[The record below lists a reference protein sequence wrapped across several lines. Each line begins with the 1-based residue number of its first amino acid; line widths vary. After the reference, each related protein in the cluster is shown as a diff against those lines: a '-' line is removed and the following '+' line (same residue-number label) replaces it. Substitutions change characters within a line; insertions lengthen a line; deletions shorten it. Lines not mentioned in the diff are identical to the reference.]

1 MEEATGK
8 IYKKVCGRC
17 SKEIISLS
25 KSQCEYNFL
34 IHDFACKKKNV
45 KNDDVIKEDIDNVK

>member
-1 MEEATGK
+1 MEETTGK
-8 IYKKVCGRC
+8 IYKKICNRC
-17 SKEIISLS
+17 NKEIISLS

-45 KNDDVIKEDIDNVK
+45 KNDDMIREGINNVQ